1 MTTTNSPFGL
11 RPSRMRGSGSNS
23 NGMNDYPVSTGY
35 NTNIFTGD
43 IVKNQGGVIKR
54 MCLSTDRAI
63 GVFMGCRFTAANGTP
78 TWSPFWPAGTVTSDA
93 QAMVVDNP
101 AATFIIQADASLSAG
116 SLNSFNFDVTFGAG
130 NTATGMSGFG
140 LQAASAVSISR
151 MLRIIRFVDQPG
163 NNVINSSAER
173 AFPLCEVRLVQNVD
187 AYLTVEPSS

>member
-1 MTTTNSPFGL
+1 MTTTDSPFGL
-11 RPSRMRGSGSNS
+11 RPSRMRGSGANT

-43 IVKNQGGVIKR
+43 IVKNQGGVIRR

-63 GVFMGCRFTAANGTP
+63 GVFMGCRYTAANGTP
-78 TWSPFWPAGTVTSDA
+78 TWSPYWPAGTVTSDA

-101 AATFIIQADASLSAG
+101 SANYIIQADASLSAG

-130 NTATGMSGFG
+130 NTATGMSGFA
-140 LQAASAVSISR
+140 LAADSATSVSR

-163 NNVINSSAER
+163 NNVIDSSAER
-173 AFPLCEVRLVQNVD
+173 AFPLCEVRLVQSVD
-187 AYLTVEPSS
+187 DYLTVSTTS